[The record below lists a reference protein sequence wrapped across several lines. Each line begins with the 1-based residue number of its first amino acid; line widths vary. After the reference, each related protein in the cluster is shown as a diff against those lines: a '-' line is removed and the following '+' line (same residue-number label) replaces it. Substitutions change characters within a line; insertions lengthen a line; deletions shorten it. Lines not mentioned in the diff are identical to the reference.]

1 MRDGREITHPGKP
14 GTAHHDAIVRPAGPV
29 DESVGVLAARAPD
42 GQVLGLV
49 VHFSCHSTVVGGTK
63 FSADYAGYLRAHLRS
78 RLGPDLPV
86 VFLLGA
92 CGDVTQVDNRAPGR
106 DFGPDHADMMGRLLA
121 GETLRT
127 LNRMTWLDDA
137 PVRVAVE
144 TARCAIRP
152 EPDPKAEAPAF
163 GLGSGWDEVFE
174 RERKAVA
181 EQRAKTPVLD
191 CEVQAVRVGPLG
203 VVSNGSEFFADLG
216 LRLKDASPLP
226 TTWVATLT
234 NEYLGYVCTPQAFV
248 SGGYEPRTA
257 RSSKLAIDAGQRL
270 IEAGVK
276 ALAATTS

>member
-1 MRDGREITHPGKP
+1 
-14 GTAHHDAIVRPAGPV
+14 VAGPV
-29 DESVGVLAARAPD
+29 DESVGVLAARTPD
-42 GQVLGLV
+42 GVILGLV
-49 VHFSCHSTVVGGTK
+49 VNFSCHSTVVGGSK
-63 FSADYAGYLRAHLRS
+63 FSADYAGYIRSHLRS
-78 RLGPDLPV
+78 RLGANLPI

-92 CGDVTQVDNRAPGR
+92 CGDVTQVDNQSRAAE
-106 DFGPDHADMMGRLLA
+106 FGVDHADMMGRLLA

-127 LNRMTWLDDA
+127 INRMTWLDDA

-152 EPDPKAEAPAF
+152 DPDPKAETPAF

-174 RERKAVA
+174 RERKLVA
-181 EQRAKTPVLD
+181 EQRETTPVLD

-203 VVSNGSEFFADLG
+203 IVSNGSEFFADLG